1 MSGILYIVST
11 PIGNLGDF
19 SFRAVEIL
27 NSVDLIATEDTR
39 QTKKLLNHYSIDAKM
54 VSYHEWNEIERG
66 IDLCGL
72 IKEGKNI
79 AVVTDAGTPCIS
91 DPGFRIVREAQRQ
104 NIKVNTIPGS
114 NAAIS
119 ALSISGLPSDHF
131 YYEGFLPK
139 KKGRKT
145 RFELLKQLDVTII
158 IYESPHRILKT
169 LKDIQTFFGN
179 RYISIS
185 RELTKKFEETETKMV
200 EELIKKYENK
210 KAKGEFVIII
220 AKEGFEL

>member
-1 MSGILYIVST
+1 LSGILYIVST

-66 IDLCGL
+66 IELCGF
-72 IKEGKNI
+72 INDGKNV
-79 AVVTDAGTPCIS
+79 ALVTDAGTPCIS

-104 NIKVNTIPGS
+104 QIKVNSIPGA

-119 ALSISGLPSDHF
+119 ALSVSGLPSDHF

-145 RFELLKQLDVTII
+145 RFELLKQLDVSII

-169 LKDIQTFFGN
+169 LIDIQMYLGN
-179 RYISIS
+179 RYVSVS
-185 RELTKKFEETETKMV
+185 RELTKKFEEIETKLV
-200 EELIKKYENK
+200 DELIQKYEEK

-220 AKEGFEL
+220 AKEGFQL